1 MKDDRTALLMEIARA
16 YYVENRSQAEIA
28 RSVGVT
34 RSQISRYLKDVR
46 ERGIVQIRIV
56 EPVARFTDAVD
67 ALKEL
72 FPHIV
77 DVVIA
82 PSFNADPERTRDLV
96 GRYAANYLHD
106 IVGARQRLVIG
117 CGRTLRAMANA
128 LLPRPVADVAVVQA
142 MGNLGHEAHG
152 IDYNEITRAAAQPF
166 GGRPYFISSP
176 AILGVGSGT
185 ARKLIRANKSIHD
198 VLAMARAGDLYMV
211 GLGSLASDQLYVRVG
226 MIQQAEFDEV
236 RGRAVGDIC
245 GRFFDEN
252 GRECAASF
260 TERTVGIELADLRK
274 ARLAV
279 GVACGA
285 DKVAPLLGALRGRLI
300 NALVT
305 DEGTARE
312 LLRAGGKR
320 GGKTT
325 ADGGPP

>member
-16 YYVENRSQAEIA
+16 YYLENRGQAEIA
-28 RSVGVT
+28 RGAGVT
-34 RSQISRYLKDVR
+34 RSQISRYLKEVR
-46 ERGIVQIRIV
+46 DRGIVQIRIV
-56 EPVARFTDAVD
+56 EPAERFTDLVD
-67 ALKEL
+67 ALKKR
-72 FPHIV
+72 FPHLG
-77 DVVIA
+77 DAVIA
-82 PSFNADPERTRDLV
+82 PSFTADPENTRDIV

-106 IVGARQRLVIG
+106 VVRPGQRLVIG

-128 LLPRPVADVAVVQA
+128 LLPRPVADVTVVQA

-176 AILGVGSGT
+176 AILGAGSGT
-185 ARKLIRANKSIHD
+185 ARKLIHANRSIHD

-226 MIQQAEFDEV
+226 MIQQAEMDEV
-236 RGRAVGDIC
+236 RERAVGDIC

-252 GRECAASF
+252 GRECTASF

-305 DEGTARE
+305 DETTARE

-320 GGKTT
+320 GGRG
-325 ADGGPP
+325 AGGGS